1 MQDQLALALA
11 KLEVARAE
19 AEVEIRRIRA
29 PIKGIVAERFLNAG
43 EHLLDDG
50 KMVTLV
56 SLDPLR
62 VDVFPPHPPRQGEA
76 GSHRAA
82 RAQG

>member
-29 PIKGIVAERFLNAG
+29 PINGIVAERYRNAG
-43 EHLLDDG
+43 EHLL
-50 KMVTLV
+50 TT
-56 SLDPLR
+56 
-62 VDVFPPHPPRQGEA
+62 
-76 GSHRAA
+76 A
-82 RAQG
+82 RW